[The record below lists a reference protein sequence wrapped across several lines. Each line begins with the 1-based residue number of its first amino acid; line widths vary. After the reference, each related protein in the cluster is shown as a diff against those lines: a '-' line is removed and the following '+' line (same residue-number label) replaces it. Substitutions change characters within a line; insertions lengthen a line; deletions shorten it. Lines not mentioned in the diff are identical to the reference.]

1 MVFQISEKGHISS
14 NCVWKL
20 GMILPLLPQ
29 VQTHAT
35 QIPSRFIITSL
46 CWLSISQTL
55 PPSKTQHRHASGSV
69 CGKPYMETL
78 ARLAGF
84 WEVRC
89 ALRLVLTSDR
99 NLCSSGWTLL
109 LPKGLLVLYSDRVF
123 FLVPWLHW
131 FFQKRLTTTLQ
142 LSWCVFCHKHFS
154 IQEECMNKR
163 TPVPIFV
170 NNNKPQ
176 NEECGLEC
184 YHQNSASKVAAA
196 AAAAPGQTCV
206 QLWAQCTLMVQS
218 YVQMHRRKRN
228 RTSAG
233 TQRTYTCSVRQCV
246 PKRKVEEEKRAEI
259 SQQ

>member
-1 MVFQISEKGHISS
+1 
-14 NCVWKL
+14 
-20 GMILPLLPQ
+20 MILPLLPQ
-29 VQTHAT
+29 VQTNAT
-35 QIPSRFIITSL
+35 QITSRFIITSL
-46 CWLSISQTL
+46 CWLSLSQTL
-55 PPSKTQHRHASGSV
+55 PPSKTQNRHASGSA
-69 CGKPYMETL
+69 CRKPYMETL

-89 ALRLVLTSDR
+89 ALRLVLT
-99 NLCSSGWTLL
+99 
-109 LPKGLLVLYSDRVF
+109 SDRVF

-184 YHQNSASKVAAA
+184 YHENSASKVAAA

-246 PKRKVEEEKRAEI
+246 PQKKVEEEKRAEI
-259 SQQ
+259 SQK